1 MPWRREWKP
10 TPVFL
15 PGELHGQRSLVG
27 CSLWDC
33 KESDM
38 TEWLTLSLSSLFING
53 LLSVRHH
60 AHVLKRQLDCCPS
73 ACTGWL
79 VSGPPQ
85 TPSSLGAQVP
95 YIECHCTI
103 GPPHSRALHPRVS
116 DQVLCLQRVHSWLGE
131 ILPSLII
138 FPCLIRT
145 WNSGSWCVSLHYQHQ
160 LPLETS

>member
-1 MPWRREWKP
+1 METHTSILAWRTPWTEE
-10 TPVFL
+10 
-15 PGELHGQRSLVG
+15 PGGLQAMGLQRDG
-27 CSLWDC
+27 RD
-33 KESDM
+33 
-38 TEWLTLSLSSLFING
+38 WLTLSLSSLFINC

-60 AHVLKRQLDCCPS
+60 AQVLKRQLDCCPS
-73 ACTGWL
+73 ASTGWL

-85 TPSSLGAQVP
+85 TPNSLGIQVP

-131 ILPSLII
+131 ILHSLII

-145 WNSGSWCVSLHYQHQ
+145 WNSESWSVALHYQHQ
-160 LPLETS
+160 LPLETNYP